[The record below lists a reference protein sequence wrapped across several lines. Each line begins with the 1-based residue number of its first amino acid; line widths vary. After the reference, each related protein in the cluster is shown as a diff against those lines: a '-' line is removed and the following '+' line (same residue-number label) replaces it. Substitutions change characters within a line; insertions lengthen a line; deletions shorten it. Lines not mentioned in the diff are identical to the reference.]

1 MGDWKV
7 SPVADHPSGQ
17 SLANLGNLTV
27 TQDVS
32 VFERS
37 YRGHV
42 CGGGVPRIPCGAILD
57 TAILV
62 HGRVHDAFGRLW
74 SQRVSEERFQ
84 ERPEIDSSLGYI
96 RATAMCVSNSEYQ
109 LFLRRTHP

>member
-1 MGDWKV
+1 MGNRKV

-27 TQDVS
+27 TQNVS

-42 CGGGVPRIPCGAILD
+42 CGGGVPRIPCGAKLD

-74 SQRVSEERFQ
+74 SQRVSEERVQ
-84 ERPEIDSSLGYI
+84 ERPEIDSSIGYI
-96 RATAMCVSNSEYQ
+96 RATEVCASNPGYQ
-109 LFLRRTHP
+109 LFLGRTLP